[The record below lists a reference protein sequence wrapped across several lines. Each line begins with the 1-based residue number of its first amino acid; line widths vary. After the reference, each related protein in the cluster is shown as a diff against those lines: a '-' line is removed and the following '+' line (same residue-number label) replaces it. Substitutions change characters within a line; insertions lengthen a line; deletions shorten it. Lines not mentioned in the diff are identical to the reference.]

1 MAPGKRLLNLETMNQ
16 AVLDV
21 KVPILGSLWARAVE
35 MQREINQGIVKPFGN
50 ITRCTFGDQQ
60 AMGHKPRTFL
70 RQVAALC
77 TYPDLLNTE
86 HFAEDAKRRAREIL
100 KNLDNGSVGS
110 YNPNYVSRVL
120 PSKIATFLERRDGG
134 VPANPRNI
142 IVSGG
147 MSKAILNVLL
157 LVVNE
162 EEPLRTGFVV
172 PVPHYP
178 LYGDAIALFGATKV
192 EYVLDE
198 ERGWAVNV
206 DRIRESLCAAR
217 KHCTPKVLCVLNPGN
232 PTGHVLSRDNI
243 EEIIRLAAEENL
255 LLFADEVYQENVFAP
270 GAVFHSLKKV
280 LFEMGPEYSE
290 RVQLVSIYSI
300 SKGISGEC
308 GLRAGYIEFVNV
320 DRAVFEYFAI
330 LKSYDIPS
338 IIAVLAMEVLVDP
351 PQPGDPSYET
361 FQAEAQNLLSTQ
373 LEKARLA
380 EEILNRAPGIH
391 CNPIHGALYAF
402 PRIQIPERAVSL
414 AQERGQAPDVFFC
427 HLLLEETG
435 IVLVDGTSFGQAKGT
450 YHFRISLLH
459 PLEELKSILE
469 KIVEFHGTFLQEYS

>member
-16 AVLDV
+16 AVLHV
-21 KVPILGSLWARAVE
+21 RVPVQGSVSARAVE
-35 MQREINQGIVKPFGN
+35 MQKEINQGIIKPFRS
-50 ITRCTFGDQQ
+50 ITKCHYADPQ

-70 RQVAALC
+70 RQVVALC
-77 TYPDLLNTE
+77 TYPDLLDTD
-86 HFAEDAKRRAREIL
+86 HFAEDAKHRAREIL
-100 KNLDNGSVGS
+100 KKLDNGSVGS
-110 YNPNYVSRVL
+110 YNPNFIGRVM
-120 PSKIATFLERRDGG
+120 PPKIAKFIEQRDGG
-134 VPANPRNI
+134 VPSDPRHI
-142 IVSGG
+142 IVTGG
-147 MSKAILNVLL
+147 TSKAVLNVLA

-162 EEPLRTGFVV
+162 EEPLKTGIVV

-178 LYGDAIALFGATKV
+178 LYSDAIALFGATKV

-198 ERGWAVNV
+198 EHGWAVNV
-206 DRIRESLCAAR
+206 DRIRESLRTAR
-217 KHCTPKVLCVLNPGN
+217 KHCNPKVLCVLNPGN

-270 GAVFHSLKKV
+270 GSVFHSLKKV
-280 LFEMGPEYSE
+280 LFEMGPEYSD

-308 GLRAGYIEFVNV
+308 GLRSGYIEFVNV
-320 DRAVFEYFAI
+320 EQAVFRHFDI
-330 LKSYDIPS
+330 LKSFDIPS
-338 IIAVLAMEVLVDP
+338 IIAVLALEVLVDP

-361 FQAEAQNLLSTQ
+361 FQAEAQNRLSSQ

-380 EEILNRAPGIH
+380 EEMLNRDPGIR
-391 CNPIHGALYAF
+391 CSPIQGALYAF
-402 PRIQIPERAVSL
+402 PCIQIPERAISL
-414 AQERGQAPDVFFC
+414 AQEQGQAPDVFFC

-435 IVLVDGTSFGQAKGT
+435 ILVDGTSFGQEKGT
-450 YHFRISLLH
+450 SHFRISLLH

-469 KIVEFHGTFLQEYS
+469 KIVEFHKKFHREYS

>member
-1 MAPGKRLLNLETMNQ
+1 MAPRKRLLNLETMNQ

-21 KVPILGSLWARAVE
+21 KVPILGSVLARAL
-35 MQREINQGIVKPFGN
+35 EIQQEIDQGIVKPFKKL
-50 ITRCTFGDQQ
+50 TKCHFGDQQ

-77 TYPDLLNTE
+77 TYPELLDTDN
-86 HFAEDAKRRAREIL
+86 FAEDAKRRAREIL
-100 KNLDNGSVGS
+100 KTLDNNSVGS
-110 YNPNYVSRVL
+110 YNPTYITQVL
-120 PSKIATFLERRDGG
+120 PRKIAKFIEQRDGG
-134 VPANPRNI
+134 VPSDPKNI
-142 IVSGG
+142 VVSGG
-147 MSKAILNVLL
+147 MSKAVLNALAL
-157 LVVNE
+157 AADE
-162 EEPLRTGFVV
+162 ESPLKTGFVV
-172 PVPHYP
+172 PVPYYP

-198 ERGWAVNV
+198 ERGWAVNEEN
-206 DRIRESLCAAR
+206 IRESIRAAR
-217 KHCTPKVLCVLNPGN
+217 QHCNPKVLCAINPGN
-232 PTGHVLSRDNI
+232 PTGHVLSRDNM
-243 EEIIRLAAEENL
+243 EVIIRVAAEENL

-270 GAVFHSLKKV
+270 GVVFHSFKKV

-308 GLRAGYIEFVNV
+308 GLRSGYIEFVNV
-320 DRAVFEYFAI
+320 DQAVFNYFGI
-330 LKSYDIPS
+330 LKSFDIPS
-338 IIAVLAMEVLVDP
+338 VIAVLTLEVLVDP
-351 PQPGDPSYET
+351 PQPGDTSYES

-380 EEILNRAPGIH
+380 EEIFNRAPGIC
-391 CNPIHGALYAF
+391 CNPIQGALYAF
-402 PRIQIPERAVSL
+402 PRIQIPERAISL
-414 AQERGQAPDVFFC
+414 AQGRGQAPDIFFC

-469 KIVEFHGTFLQEYS
+469 KIVEFHAKFLQEYS

>member
-1 MAPGKRLLNLETMNQ
+1 MSTVKRLLNLETMNQ

-21 KVPILGSLWARAVE
+21 KVPILGSVSARAVE
-35 MQREINQGIVKPFGN
+35 MQKEMNQGIIKPFGN
-50 ITRCTFGDQQ
+50 VTKCHFGDQQ
-60 AMGHKPRTFL
+60 AMGQKPRTFL

-77 TYPDLLNTE
+77 TYPDMLDTD
-86 HFAEDAKRRAREIL
+86 HFAEDAKHRAREIL

-110 YNPNYVSRVL
+110 YNPDFIDWVM
-120 PSKIATFLERRDGG
+120 PPKIAKFIEQRDGG
-134 VPANPRNI
+134 VPSHPKDI
-142 IVSGG
+142 IVTGG
-147 MSKAILNVLL
+147 ISKAILNVLAL
-157 LVVNE
+157 LVNE
-162 EEPLRTGFVV
+162 EEPLKMGIVV
-172 PVPHYP
+172 PMPHYP
-178 LYGDAIALFGATKV
+178 LYSDAIALFGATKV

-206 DRIRESLCAAR
+206 DRIRESLRTAR
-217 KHCTPKVLCVLNPGN
+217 KHCDPKVLFVINPGN

-243 EEIIRLAAEENL
+243 EEIIRLAAKENL

-270 GAVFHSLKKV
+270 GSVFHSLKKV

-290 RVQLVSIYSI
+290 QVQLVSIYSI

-308 GLRAGYIEFVNV
+308 GLRCGYIEFVNV
-320 DRAVFEYFAI
+320 DQAVFRHLDI
-330 LKSYDIPS
+330 LKSFDVPS
-338 IIAVLAMEVLVDP
+338 IIAVLALEVLVDP

-361 FQAEAQNLLSTQ
+361 FQAETQNSLSSQ

-380 EEILNRAPGIH
+380 EEILNRAPGIS
-391 CNPIHGALYAF
+391 CSPIQGALYAF
-402 PRIQIPERAVSL
+402 PRIQVPERAVRL
-414 AQERGQAPDVFFC
+414 AQERGQAPDVHFC

-435 IVLVDGTSFGQAKGT
+435 IVLVDGTSFGQEKGT

-469 KIVEFHGTFLQEYS
+469 KIVEFHKKFLHEYS